1 MGLHGGGSR
10 PTKDGEKGQIFMA
23 IDTGISQGSLVRKP
37 DSDASKRTRL
47 SQHFLKLGSLA
58 QREEVLIYNRA
69 LAWLRSCTI
78 VIAAL
83 GRQR

>member
-1 MGLHGGGSR
+1 
-10 PTKDGEKGQIFMA
+10 MA
-23 IDTGISQGSLVRKP
+23 IDAGISQGSLVRKP

-47 SQHFLKLGSLA
+47 SQHFLKLSNSLT

-69 LAWLRSCTI
+69 LTWLRSCTT